1 MRRRIIWGLLWRTG
15 LTFVRHRVP
24 DLGIVLTLHVIAPMT
39 LVHVSAVG
47 VAPLGVGR
55 VCRVAPFAFAH
66 HSGMLVSAACT
77 YDDKQRD
84 WRGDG
89 RVISSPRQG
98 DSRAVLTNP
107 KQMA

>member
-1 MRRRIIWGLLWRTG
+1 M
-15 LTFVRHRVP
+15 
-24 DLGIVLTLHVIAPMT
+24 M

-47 VAPLGVGR
+47 A
-55 VCRVAPFAFAH
+55 APFGMGRMGPLAFAH

-84 WRGDG
+84 WRDDS
-89 RVISSPRQG
+89 RVIRCPRQG
-98 DSRAVLTNP
+98 DSGAVLTNP

>member
-1 MRRRIIWGLLWRTG
+1 MWRTG
-15 LTFVRHRVP
+15 LTFFWHRVP
-24 DLGIVLTLHVIAPMT
+24 NLGIVLTLHVIAPMM

-47 VAPLGVGR
+47 AASFGVGR
-55 VCRVAPFAFAH
+55 LGPFAFAH

-84 WRGDG
+84 WRDDS
-89 RVISSPRQG
+89 RAISCPLQG
-98 DSRAVLTNP
+98 DSGAVLTNP